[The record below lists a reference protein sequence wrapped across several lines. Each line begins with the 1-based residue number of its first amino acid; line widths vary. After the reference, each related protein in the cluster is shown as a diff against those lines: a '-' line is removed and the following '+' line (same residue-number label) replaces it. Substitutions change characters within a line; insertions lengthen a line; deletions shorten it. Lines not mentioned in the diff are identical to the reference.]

1 MTVSQKPGPVGDK
14 GEKGHDGPQG
24 LQGPEGEKVK
34 IVAAQLQAFGP

>member
-1 MTVSQKPGPVGDK
+1 MTVSQKLGPVGDK